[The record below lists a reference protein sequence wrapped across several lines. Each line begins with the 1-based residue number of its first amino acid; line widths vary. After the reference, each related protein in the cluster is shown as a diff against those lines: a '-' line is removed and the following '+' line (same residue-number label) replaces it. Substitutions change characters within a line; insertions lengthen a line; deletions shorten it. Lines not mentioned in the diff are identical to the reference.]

1 MRKLILAVL
10 LLAPAATAA
19 AQSTGTPVF
28 AAPYRAFNKS
38 ELGVS
43 LSDPGS
49 GLAVEGFYKFANK
62 NWDIGFRGGFADNNG
77 GDTPILLGIDA
88 RSRLITHSESF
99 PLDGALTLGAGTIL
113 VDQFNQFLFPVGLSL
128 GRRVNLEGDN
138 VSFVP
143 YFQPVLA
150 PIFGEGDSDLLF
162 TLGLGADV
170 RLNGNFDLRISG
182 AIGDYE
188 GIGFSFAWLR

>member
-1 MRKLILAVL
+1 MRKLALVAL
-10 LLAPAATAA
+10 LLAPAAAA

-28 AAPYRAFNKS
+28 QAPYRAFNKS

-49 GLAVEGFYKFANK
+49 GLAVEGFYKFAK
-62 NWDIGFRGGFADNNG
+62 QNWDIGFRGGFADNNG

-113 VDQFNQFLFPVGLSL
+113 VDQFNQFLFPVGLSM

-143 YFQPVLA
+143 YFQPVVT
-150 PIFGEGDSDLLF
+150 PIFGSGDSDLLF
-162 TLGLGADV
+162 SVGLGADV
-170 RLNGNFDLRISG
+170 KVGTNLDLRISG
-182 AIGDYE
+182 ALGDYE
-188 GIGFSFAWLR
+188 GIGFSVAWLR